1 MVGVSA
7 ALHMQ
12 RRRRDVVLIAELEGI
27 RDWKINAAPID
38 GETNARDFDFSKAAI
53 ASRWQAGYADASR
66 MIERRPWETPIDPMV
81 GVAVYASD
89 AST

>member
-27 RDWKINAAPID
+27 RDWKINAAPIEVEAVD
-38 GETNARDFDFSKAAI
+38 LGRNR
-53 ASRWQAGYADASR
+53 AGC
-66 MIERRPWETPIDPMV
+66 V
-81 GVAVYASD
+81 GY
-89 AST
+89 